1 MAIWKHFRTWLE
13 YTYDLLYRNAA
24 AGVAV
29 PSQTAYHSILTNGL
43 TITDTAT
50 MTDIIAAEVAGNG
63 YARQPITFSDTRG
76 WDATDSR
83 VESGFSNTWAHAATG
98 ANLSWSGVVVIADSS
113 AWTRKTVS
121 SVDTAN
127 DRLTVTGHGLS
138 NGQRVTVRSTST
150 IPGGI
155 TANTIY
161 FVSVFDANQI
171 RLFTDAG
178 LTTLV
183 NITSAG
189 GGTIEICNAN
199 GRLCA
204 YSNEGSRT
212 IQAGSS
218 QEFRMFVAT
227 RYL

>member
-1 MAIWKHFRTWLE
+1 MAIWKHFRSWLE

-24 AGVAV
+24 SGAAA
-29 PSQTAYHSILTNGL
+29 PSQTAYHSILTNGI
-43 TITDTAT
+43 TVTDTMT
-50 MTDIIAAEVAGNG
+50 MTDIIAAEVSGNG
-63 YARQPITFSDTRG
+63 YTRQPITFSDTRA

-83 VESGFSNTWAHAATG
+83 IESGFSNTWAHAATG
-98 ANLSWSGVVVIADSS
+98 GNISWSGVVVIADSS
-113 AWTRKTVS
+113 AWTRKPVS

-127 DRLTVTGHGLS
+127 DRLTSTAHALS

-150 IPGGI
+150 LPGGI
-155 TANTIY
+155 SANTIY

-171 RLFTDAG
+171 RLFTDAA
-178 LTTLV
+178 LTSLV

-189 GGTIEICNAN
+189 GGTIELCNAN
-199 GRLCA
+199 GRLCS
-204 YSNEGSRT
+204 YSNEGART

-227 RYL
+227 RTL